1 MESDFLGSHFF
12 FTKVIMSTK
21 TLSLLNLVGFLFTI
35 VVNALANALPINGL
49 NTGELSDMYPNL
61 FVPAGFTFSIWGL
74 IYLWLA
80 VFVTYGI
87 ISAFSKKQSMDEWVA
102 KIGPWF
108 LIQALFNGAWIFAW
122 HYQIVW
128 LSLLIMLGILGSLI
142 MMHRKLE
149 IGEKAHSPS
158 IRFLVNAPISVY
170 LGWITVATVANVT
183 TLLVDSGF
191 QGGGIAEWIWAA
203 IVILVATGI
212 TLLMQI
218 RKRDFI
224 HSMVVLWALFGIYSK
239 RAADTTPIQ
248 ELLVVIAICALVI
261 VGVAVGLL
269 IRKK

>member
-1 MESDFLGSHFF
+1 
-12 FTKVIMSTK
+12 MSTK
-21 TLSLLNLVGFLFTI
+21 TLSILNLIGFLFTV

-49 NTGELSDMYPNL
+49 NTGQLSDMYPNL
-61 FVPAGFTFSIWGL
+61 FVPSGFTFSIWGL

-87 ISAFSKKQSMDEWVA
+87 ISAFSKNQSRDEWIA

-122 HYQIVW
+122 HYQVVW

-142 MMHRKLE
+142 MMHEKLE
-149 IGEKAHSPS
+149 IGLSKDSPAV
-158 IRFLVNAPISVY
+158 RFLVKAPISIY

-191 QGGGIAEWIWAA
+191 QGGGIAEWVWAA
-203 IVILVATGI
+203 IVIVVATAI
-212 TLLMQI
+212 TLLMQF
-218 RKRDFI
+218 RKGDFF

-239 RAADTTPIQ
+239 RAADANPIQ
-248 ELLVVIAICALVI
+248 ELLVVIGICAAVI
-261 VGVAVGLL
+261 VGAGTWRWIKEGLY
-269 IRKK
+269 RGKR